1 MVMKIKLHVNL
12 QEVNTILSGIGVF
25 ENELTMRLMKYPDL
39 HMTGAISCLKGYNAE
54 DYKRFEFPVK
64 RTRFPAR
71 YIFDYTNRKNRMKDL
86 LKVMPFLNY
95 NTLVRDRKSDIFLF
109 FSYQVPV
116 FPVKGKVVAC
126 IHDLIP
132 FKTEMENIGIID
144 NYRRNLENTIK
155 RSDCIITVSENSKKE
170 IMEYFSVPEER
181 IHIVYDGVDVQ
192 RYDEVLS
199 KEISDSVVEKY
210 NLPKKYILYF
220 GSNRKHKNVETVVNA
235 YAKLDEAVKT
245 EYSLVLSN
253 PSNDIQQLVR
263 KLNLENNVTY
273 VERVSEQEK
282 VVIYQKASLFV
293 LVSFYEGFGIP
304 LLEAMAA
311 SVPVITSNCSS
322 LPEVAGDAAIL
333 VDPHDVDCLKEKM
346 TEVLY
351 SVELRNQLIEKGH
364 QNIKRFNWD
373 SAASSLHEIL
383 LEVASK

>member
-1 MVMKIKLHVNL
+1 MKIKLHVNL

-333 VDPHDVDCLKEKM
+333 VDPHNVDCLKEKM

>member
-109 FSYQVPV
+109 FSYQVRV

>member
-1 MVMKIKLHVNL
+1 MKIKLHVNL

>member
-1 MVMKIKLHVNL
+1 M
-12 QEVNTILSGIGVF
+12 
-25 ENELTMRLMKYPDL
+25 
-39 HMTGAISCLKGYNAE
+39 
-54 DYKRFEFPVK
+54 
-64 RTRFPAR
+64 
-71 YIFDYTNRKNRMKDL
+71 
-86 LKVMPFLNY
+86 
-95 NTLVRDRKSDIFLF
+95 
-109 FSYQVPV
+109 PV

>member
-1 MVMKIKLHVNL
+1 MKIKLHVNL

-192 RYDEVLS
+192 RYDGVLS

>member
-1 MVMKIKLHVNL
+1 MKIKLHVNL

-95 NTLVRDRKSDIFLF
+95 NTLVSDRKSDIFLF

-181 IHIVYDGVDVQ
+181 IHIVYDGVYVQ